1 MKQLLYVPVI
11 HEEADLGSVAA
22 SARKK
27 SQEFFGKARWARHKE
42 IVTLFWDRLSGYFSE
57 LDPTGLRIYQ
67 DGLAAGGELGRRII
81 EEGAA
86 RGSRNY
92 QIVLDLIRRG
102 GEIQKTEDIEILKK
116 ELERI
121 LQCIQNDSSDKKDS
135 ISAENPLKGDRL
147 MEERDRF
154 VAKTIGDTLKEGE
167 QGILFMGAFHRVI
180 GYLPEVIEVREV
192 KNVQKVRDYFTLL
205 ISDNDKEEFERL
217 SGYMVSPVS
226 SGESSFSSYS
236 PATI

>member
-22 SARKK
+22 PAGKR

-42 IVTLFWDRLSGYFSE
+42 IVTLFWDRLSDYFSKI
-57 LDPTGLRIYQ
+57 DSAGLLIFQ

-135 ISAENPLKGDRL
+135 IPAENRLEGDRI
-147 MEERDRF
+147 MEERDKF

-167 QGILFMGAFHRVI
+167 RGVLFMGAFHRVI
-180 GYLPEVIEVREV
+180 GCLPEDMEIREV

-205 ISDNDKEEFERL
+205 ISNHDTEKFEKL
-217 SGYMVSPVS
+217 SGYMVSSVS
-226 SGESSFSSYS
+226 SGESSFSSNS
-236 PATI
+236 PATL

>member
-22 SARKK
+22 PAGKK
-27 SQEFFGKARWARHKE
+27 SLEFFGKARWERHKE
-42 IVTLFWDRLSGYFSE
+42 IVTLFWDGLSDYFSQI
-57 LDPTGLRIYQ
+57 DPTGLRIYQ

-121 LQCIQNDSSDKKDS
+121 LQCIQNDSLDKKDP
-135 ISAENPLKGDRL
+135 NPVEKRLEGDTL
-147 MEERDRF
+147 MEERDKF
-154 VAKTIGDTLKEGE
+154 VAKTIGDTLKERERGV
-167 QGILFMGAFHRVI
+167 LFMGAFHRVI
-180 GYLPEVIEVREV
+180 HYLPEDIA
-192 KNVQKVRDYFTLL
+192 D
-205 ISDNDKEEFERL
+205 
-217 SGYMVSPVS
+217 P
-226 SGESSFSSYS
+226 
-236 PATI
+236 